1 MAIPSLVISIEGDL
15 AQVECFGVRRSVS
28 LLLMPE
34 PVVPGDYVFIMANTY
49 AVEKV
54 SPEVAAESL
63 AYLQGVLDEPMAGD
77 AR

>member
-15 AQVECFGVRRSVS
+15 ALVECFGVQRSVN

-34 PVVPGDYVFIMANTY
+34 PVAVGDYVFIMANTY
-49 AVEKV
+49 AVERV

-63 AYLQGVLDEPMAGD
+63 AYLKEVLDEPAAGD
-77 AR
+77 AW

>member
-1 MAIPSLVISIEGDL
+1 MAIPSLVISIEGDIAL
-15 AQVECFGVRRSVS
+15 VECFGVRRSVT
-28 LLLMPE
+28 LLLMSE
-34 PVVPGDYVFIMANTY
+34 PVVVGDYVFIMANTY

-63 AYLQGVLDEPMAGD
+63 AYLKDVLDEPVAGD